1 MHSHLHLAKGFSGV
15 PTQNLPSELFCVHC
29 SHSLGAMR
37 NAAQRRKTE
46 ARHLCPEKLLSR
58 QPAAPPPYN

>member
-1 MHSHLHLAKGFSGV
+1 MHGHLHLAKDLSGV
-15 PTQNLPSELFCVHC
+15 PAQNIPSEFICVHC
-29 SHSLGAMR
+29 FHSLGAMR

-58 QPAAPPPYN
+58 RPAAPPPYN